1 MPLCVISGPSG
12 AVACRGAAGAG
23 GLHWSAARPILKTM
37 RWSLVAGALLA
48 ASLAAGEELFIP
60 MVGQKQGQDGTWWST
75 EVWFVNTASTTG
87 GYAVV
92 FLPGGQANVEGLQAE
107 PPLEDLPPG
116 ATVYRNDLVP
126 VNATG
131 VLRVLTTDGVLA
143 FARIFSAAG
152 RGSFGQGVPAMG
164 RGSAIRPGEVGHL
177 VGLRRTPQFR
187 TNLALFNPGV
197 EPGTVRVRLILARG
211 EVAGE
216 EAYRLAGGGYLQ
228 LDDMLH
234 AFGVTRGEHVRAEVT
249 GTVSVLALASV
260 IDTRSGAPTLVP
272 AQR

>member
-1 MPLCVISGPSG
+1 MLG
-12 AVACRGAAGAG
+12 A
-23 GLHWSAARPILKTM
+23 M
-37 RWSLVAGALLA
+37 RKALVAAALLVA
-48 ASLAAGEELFIP
+48 ALASGEELFIP

-92 FLPGGQANVEGLQAE
+92 FLPGGQANVEGLRAE
-107 PPLEDLPPG
+107 PPLDDIPPG
-116 ATVYRNDLVP
+116 TTVYRNDLVP
-126 VNATG
+126 QGATG

-152 RGSFGQGVPAMG
+152 RGSFGQGIPALA
-164 RGSAIRPGEVGHL
+164 RGAAIRPGEVGYL
-177 VGLRRTPQFR
+177 VGLRRTPQYR
-187 TNLALFNPGV
+187 TNLALFNPGA
-197 EPGTVRVRLILARG
+197 EPGTVRVRLVLARG

-228 LDDMLH
+228 LDDALH
-234 AFGVTRGEHVRAEVT
+234 ALGVSRGEHVRAEVS
-249 GTVSVLALASV
+249 GTVSVIALASV